1 MFVAQSVRGQP
12 FHVFFRS
19 VPTVVSK
26 IVLLVLRKMIQYPF
40 VVMLLRK
47 NARGS
52 DRYVQRVPS
61 RTTVVHI
68 HTVRW
73 KPISVYKYAI
83 ERHNDL
89 I

>member
-26 IVLLVLRKMIQYPF
+26 IVPLVLRKMFQYPF
-40 VVMLLRK
+40 VVMLLRE
-47 NARGS
+47 NARGG

-61 RTTVVHI
+61 RAAVVHV
-68 HTVRW
+68 HTIRG
-73 KPISVYKYAI
+73 KPIPVDEYAI